1 MRKIFTYIGICFAVV
16 GIVNIAMANNEK
28 IERSVMKEVPDIE
41 EIKISSEIIKKEK
54 NDKVKENKDVITHV
68 KVTCYQPV
76 EAQCDSDPLTTADGS
91 KIDLH
96 KLKKG
101 DVKWCAI
108 SRDLLWLFP
117 KDKPKRVHIEGYGIY
132 EVRDVM
138 NKRFNH
144 RVDILI
150 HPSEEA
156 NISEEN
162 VKMTILG

>member
-1 MRKIFTYIGICFAVV
+1 
-16 GIVNIAMANNEK
+16 
-28 IERSVMKEVPDIE
+28 MK
-41 EIKISSEIIKKEK
+41 
-54 NDKVKENKDVITHV
+54 
-68 KVTCYQPV
+68 
-76 EAQCDSDPLTTADGS
+76 PLTLQFSGS
-91 KIDLH
+91 SH

-101 DVKWCAI
+101 DVKWCAV
-108 SRDLLWLFP
+108 SRDLLCLFP

-150 HPSEEA
+150 HPSEKA